1 MKHIIQTLKKETVLC
16 VAALLAVLSMFFI
29 PPDAKY
35 GGYLDYRVL
44 ALLFCL
50 MTIMQGFQRTGL
62 FAALGNRLLK
72 MVSTTRELTLV
83 LVLLCFFTSMW
94 ITNDVA
100 LLTFVPFT
108 ILILKMAGLKKH
120 LIPILCLQTIAANL
134 GSMLTPVGNP
144 QNLYLYS
151 VSGMGMGEFSISNM
165 SLLQFLKIMAPLSGI
180 SLVVIVILCLLQK
193 QEAVEIRQDWQIG
206 QNRKE
211 QSGRNIGLEN
221 GILSV
226 LFVCSLLSVFRI
238 LPWQILLVLTL
249 LVCVGISL
257 LCKEVYL
264 PLRADF
270 GLMLTFVAFFV
281 FIGNMGRMEAV
292 RELLVKVLQGREL
305 LLSFTCS
312 QVISNVPAAI
322 LLSGFTD
329 QYEALLQGVNIGGLG
344 TLIASLA
351 SLISYKFFAAEAT
364 EKGEKGR
371 YLLIFTAWN
380 VLLATILLVFANVK
394 I

>member
-151 VSGMGMGEFSISNM
+151 ISNM

-211 QSGRNIGLEN
+211 QSGRNTGLEN

-257 LCKEVYL
+257 FCKEAYL

-371 YLLIFTAWN
+371 YFLIFTAWN
-380 VLLATILLVFANVK
+380 VLLAAILLAFTNIK

>member
-1 MKHIIQTLKKETVLC
+1 MKHIVQTLKKETVLC
-16 VAALLAVLSMFFI
+16 VAALLAGLSMFFI
-29 PPDAKY
+29 PPDAGY

-62 FAALGNRLLK
+62 FAALGNRLLRR
-72 MVSTTRELTLV
+72 VSTTRQLTLV

-108 ILILKMAGLKKH
+108 ILILKITGLKKH
-120 LIPILCLQTIAANL
+120 LIPMLCLQTIAANL

-151 VSGMGMGEFSISNM
+151 ISKM
-165 SLLQFLKIMAPLSGI
+165 SLMQFLEIMAPLSGI

-193 QEAVEIRQDWQIG
+193 QESVEIRQDWQIG

-211 QSGRNIGLEN
+211 QSGRNTGLEN
-221 GILSV
+221 GILAV
-226 LFVCSLLSVFRI
+226 LFACSLLSVFRI
-238 LPWQILLVLTL
+238 LPWQILLALTL

-380 VLLATILLVFANVK
+380 VLLATILLVFANIK

>member
-29 PPDAKY
+29 PPDTKY

-72 MVSTTRELTLV
+72 MVSTTRQLTLV

-108 ILILKMAGLKKH
+108 ILILKMTGLKRH

-144 QNLYLYS
+144 QNLYLY
-151 VSGMGMGEFSISNM
+151 SISNM

-211 QSGRNIGLEN
+211 QSGRNTGLEN
-221 GILSV
+221 GILAV

-249 LVCVGISL
+249 LVCAGISL
-257 LCKEVYL
+257 LCKEAYL

-270 GLMLTFVAFFV
+270 GLILTFVAFFV

-380 VLLATILLVFANVK
+380 VLLAAILLVFTNIK

>member
-29 PPDAKY
+29 PPDAGY

-62 FAALGNRLLK
+62 FAALGNRLLRR
-72 MVSTTRELTLV
+72 VSTTRQLTLV

-108 ILILKMAGLKKH
+108 ILILKIAGLKKH

-134 GSMLTPVGNP
+134 GSLLTPVGNP

-151 VSGMGMGEFSISNM
+151 ISKM
-165 SLLQFLKIMAPLSGI
+165 SLMQFLEIMAPLSGI

-211 QSGRNIGLEN
+211 QSGRNTGLEN
-221 GILSV
+221 GILAV
-226 LFVCSLLSVFRI
+226 LFACSLLSVFRI
-238 LPWQILLVLTL
+238 LPWQILLALTL

-351 SLISYKFFAAEAT
+351 SLISYKFFASEAT

-380 VLLATILLVFANVK
+380 VLLATILLAFTNIK

>member
-29 PPDAKY
+29 PPDAVY

-62 FAALGNRLLK
+62 FAALGNRLLRR
-72 MVSTTRELTLV
+72 VSTTRQLTLV

-108 ILILKMAGLKKH
+108 ILILKIAGLKKH

-151 VSGMGMGEFSISNM
+151 ISKM
-165 SLLQFLKIMAPLSGI
+165 SLMQFLEIMAPLSGI

-193 QEAVEIRQDWQIG
+193 QESVEIRQDWQIG

-211 QSGRNIGLEN
+211 QSGRNTGLEN
-221 GILSV
+221 GILAV
-226 LFVCSLLSVFRI
+226 LFACSLLSVFRI
-238 LPWQILLVLTL
+238 LPWQILLALTL

-380 VLLATILLVFANVK
+380 VLLATILLAFTNIK

>member
-29 PPDAKY
+29 PPDAVY

-44 ALLFCL
+44 ALPFCL

-62 FAALGNRLLK
+62 FAALGNRLLRR
-72 MVSTTRELTLV
+72 VSTTRQLTLV

-108 ILILKMAGLKKH
+108 ILILKIAGLKKH

-151 VSGMGMGEFSISNM
+151 ISKM
-165 SLLQFLKIMAPLSGI
+165 SLMQFLEIMAPLSGI

-193 QEAVEIRQDWQIG
+193 QESVEIRQDWQIG

-211 QSGRNIGLEN
+211 QSGRNTGLEN
-221 GILSV
+221 GILAV
-226 LFVCSLLSVFRI
+226 LFACSLLSVFRI
-238 LPWQILLVLTL
+238 LPWQILLALTL

-380 VLLATILLVFANVK
+380 VLLATILLAFTN

>member
-29 PPDAKY
+29 PPDAVY

-62 FAALGNRLLK
+62 FAALGNRLLRR
-72 MVSTTRELTLV
+72 VSTTRQLTLV

-108 ILILKMAGLKKH
+108 ILILKIAGLKKH

-151 VSGMGMGEFSISNM
+151 ISKM
-165 SLLQFLKIMAPLSGI
+165 SLMQFLEIMAPLSGI

-193 QEAVEIRQDWQIG
+193 QESVEIRQDWQIG

-211 QSGRNIGLEN
+211 QSGRNTGLEN
-221 GILSV
+221 GILAV
-226 LFVCSLLSVFRI
+226 LFACSLLSVFRI
-238 LPWQILLVLTL
+238 LPWQILLALTL

-380 VLLATILLVFANVK
+380 VLLATILLAFTN

>member
-29 PPDAKY
+29 PPDAVY

-62 FAALGNRLLK
+62 FAALGNRLLRR
-72 MVSTTRELTLV
+72 VSTTRQLTLV

-108 ILILKMAGLKKH
+108 ILILKIAGLKKH

-151 VSGMGMGEFSISNM
+151 ISKM
-165 SLLQFLKIMAPLSGI
+165 SLMQFLEIMAPLSGI

-193 QEAVEIRQDWQIG
+193 QESVEIRQDWQIG

-211 QSGRNIGLEN
+211 QSGRNTGLEN
-221 GILSV
+221 GILAV
-226 LFVCSLLSVFRI
+226 LFACSLLSVFRI
-238 LPWQILLVLTL
+238 LPWQILLALTL
-249 LVCVGISL
+249 LVCIGISL

-380 VLLATILLVFANVK
+380 VLLATILLAFTN

>member
-1 MKHIIQTLKKETVLC
+1 MKHIIQTLKKEIVLC

-35 GGYLDYRVL
+35 GGYLDYRVM

-72 MVSTTRELTLV
+72 MVSTTRQLTLV

-108 ILILKMAGLKKH
+108 ILILKMGGLKKH

-151 VSGMGMGEFSISNM
+151 ISNM

-180 SLVVIVILCLLQK
+180 SLVVIVILCLIQK

-211 QSGRNIGLEN
+211 QSGRNTGLEN
-221 GILSV
+221 GILAV

-380 VLLATILLVFANVK
+380 VLLAAILLVFTNIK

>member
-29 PPDAKY
+29 PPDAVY

-44 ALLFCL
+44 ALLYCL

-62 FAALGNRLLK
+62 FAALGNRLLRR
-72 MVSTTRELTLV
+72 VSTTRQLTLV

-108 ILILKMAGLKKH
+108 ILILKIAGLKKH

-151 VSGMGMGEFSISNM
+151 ISKM
-165 SLLQFLKIMAPLSGI
+165 SLMQFLEIMAPLSGI

-193 QEAVEIRQDWQIG
+193 QESVEIRQDWQIG

-211 QSGRNIGLEN
+211 QSGRNTGLEN
-221 GILSV
+221 GILAV
-226 LFVCSLLSVFRI
+226 LFACSLLSVFRI
-238 LPWQILLVLTL
+238 LPWQILLALTL

-380 VLLATILLVFANVK
+380 VLLATILLAFTN

>member
-1 MKHIIQTLKKETVLC
+1 MKHIVQTLKKETVLC

-29 PPDAKY
+29 PPDAGY

-62 FAALGNRLLK
+62 FAALGNRLLRR
-72 MVSTTRELTLV
+72 VSTTRQLTLV

-108 ILILKMAGLKKH
+108 ILILKITGLKKH
-120 LIPILCLQTIAANL
+120 LIPMLCLQTIAANL

-151 VSGMGMGEFSISNM
+151 ISKM
-165 SLLQFLKIMAPLSGI
+165 SLMQFLEIMAPLSGI

-193 QEAVEIRQDWQIG
+193 QESVEIRQDWQIG

-211 QSGRNIGLEN
+211 QSGRNTGLEN
-221 GILSV
+221 GILAV
-226 LFVCSLLSVFRI
+226 LFACSLLSVFRI
-238 LPWQILLVLTL
+238 LPWQILLALTL

-380 VLLATILLVFANVK
+380 VLLATILLVFANIK

>member
-29 PPDAKY
+29 PPDSVY

-62 FAALGNRLLK
+62 FAALGNRLLRR
-72 MVSTTRELTLV
+72 VSTTRQLTLV

-108 ILILKMAGLKKH
+108 ILILKIAGLKKH

-151 VSGMGMGEFSISNM
+151 ISKM
-165 SLLQFLKIMAPLSGI
+165 SLMQFLEIMAPLSGI

-211 QSGRNIGLEN
+211 QSGRNTGLEN
-221 GILSV
+221 GILAV
-226 LFVCSLLSVFRI
+226 LFACSLLSVFRI
-238 LPWQILLVLTL
+238 LPWQILLALTL

-380 VLLATILLVFANVK
+380 VLLATILLAFTNIK

>member
-29 PPDAKY
+29 PPDAVY

-62 FAALGNRLLK
+62 FAALGNRLLRR
-72 MVSTTRELTLV
+72 VSTTRQLTLV

-108 ILILKMAGLKKH
+108 ILILKIAGLKKH

-151 VSGMGMGEFSISNM
+151 ISKM
-165 SLLQFLKIMAPLSGI
+165 SLMQFLEIMAPLSGI

-193 QEAVEIRQDWQIG
+193 QESVEIRQDWQIG

-211 QSGRNIGLEN
+211 QSGRNTGLEN
-221 GILSV
+221 GILAV
-226 LFVCSLLSVFRI
+226 LFACSLLSVFRI
-238 LPWQILLVLTL
+238 LPWQILLALTL

-380 VLLATILLVFANVK
+380 VLLSTILLAFTN

>member
-144 QNLYLYS
+144 QNLYLY
-151 VSGMGMGEFSISNM
+151 SISNM